1 MKEKQNIEQLKVSS
15 SYKKNMEIMNS
26 LLKVK
31 ESFDIVERTI
41 IIGGTHAVIYY
52 LEGFL
57 KSDAMQQILEVFF
70 RINKSTMESYKD
82 LQTFVDSEIAHV
94 SVAMKEDFNSSIN
107 LLLTGQTLLFV
118 DGFDSCVVLD
128 LRTYAGRSTAE
139 PTKEKTL
146 RGAKDGFVEKLI
158 LNTALIRRRIRDTRL
173 ISDIHSIGDVSK
185 TDVCL
190 VYMDGVVD
198 KEALDILLKK
208 LNDLKI
214 KSLTVGDQSLIDA
227 IIRTDCFNPF
237 PKVRYT
243 ERPDIAA
250 AHIVEG
256 KIVILVDNCPTAMI
270 VPTGIFDFL
279 QDVNDYYFPLFTG
292 NYLRLIRNI
301 VLVFTIF
308 LTPVYVLFVNGN
320 IKLPSYFDFVLPTDP
335 YTVSMLIQF
344 IILEIAVDGLKL
356 ASLNTPDTLGS
367 SLSVIGGLIL
377 GEYAVSTGWFTHES
391 ILYMSIVALAG
402 FSQPSIEMNYAFK
415 FLRMLLLI
423 LSGVFGFW
431 GLIAGIVIGF
441 ILMLNTKTL
450 SGRPYFYPLIPLN
463 PRKLFN
469 VLFRVKLSNKVQ

>member
-1 MKEKQNIEQLKVSS
+1 MKISS
-15 SYKKNMEIMNS
+15 SCKKNMELMNS
-26 LLKVK
+26 TLKVK

-41 IIGGTHAVIYY
+41 LIGGRHAAIYY

-57 KSDAMQQILEVFF
+57 KSESMLELLKIFF
-70 RINKSTMESYKD
+70 KIPESKMESYKD
-82 LQTFVDSEIAHV
+82 VKTFVDSEIAHV
-94 SVAMKEDFNSSIN
+94 SVAMKEDLKSTIH
-107 LLLTGQTLLFV
+107 LLLTGQAVLFV
-118 DGFDSCVVLD
+118 DGYACAIVLD

-158 LNTALIRRRIRDTRL
+158 LNTSLIRRRIRDTRL
-173 ISDIHSIGDVSK
+173 ISEIHSVGSISK

-190 VYMDGVVD
+190 VYMDEVVD
-198 KEALDILLKK
+198 KEALKIVQQKIDK
-208 LNDLKI
+208 LQV
-214 KSLTVGDQSLIDA
+214 STLTVGDQSLIDGLVQ
-227 IIRTDCFNPF
+227 TNWLNPF

-250 AHIVEG
+250 AHITEG

-270 VPTGIFDFL
+270 VPTGVFDFT
-279 QDVNDYYFPLFTG
+279 QDVNDYYFTLFTG
-292 NYLRLIRNI
+292 NYLRLIRN
-301 VLVFTIF
+301 LVSLFTIF

-320 IKLPSYFDFVLPTDP
+320 INLPSYFDFVLPTDP
-335 YTVSMLIQF
+335 YTVSMFAQF
-344 IILEIAVDGLKL
+344 LILEISVDGLKL

-415 FLRMLLLI
+415 FLRVLLLI
-423 LSGVFGFW
+423 LSGIFGFW
-431 GLIAGIVIGF
+431 GFIVGIVLGI
-441 ILMLNTKTL
+441 IIMASTKTL
-450 SGRPYFYPLIPLN
+450 TGRPYFYPLIPFN
-463 PRKLFN
+463 PKKLIK
-469 VLFRVKLSNKVQ
+469 LIFRTRIKAKNE